1 MDQIIQLVGFDKIK
15 DSAPPH
21 YVAAI
26 EDKAILELI
35 NETVVPPLNDDVTP
49 KVESRL
55 ISRKVLDELI
65 ETTVATREAEY
76 AGEMFIGDPLKKG
89 SLVTKTPSRHS
100 LELEEW
106 PGEYDEL
113 EDLMRQ
119 YSGEAG
125 DENERESLDES
136 RMYRFSN

>member
-35 NETVVPPLNDDVTP
+35 NETVVPHINDDVTP

-55 ISRKVLDELI
+55 VSRKVLDELI
-65 ETTVATREAEY
+65 ETTVAIREAEY
-76 AGEMFIGDPLKKG
+76 AGEMFIGDQIRKG

-119 YSGEAG
+119 YSGDEA
-125 DENERESLDES
+125 DERESLDMDS